1 MVRYTIL
8 MDWRSQY
15 SKDTTSI
22 QIDMLVKYNSY
33 QNPRRFFVDTD
44 ILRFME
50 SKGTR
55 RAETILRKKN
65 KSVIRLSNFMN
76 FIA

>member
-1 MVRYTIL
+1 
-8 MDWRSQY
+8 MDR
-15 SKDTTSI
+15 
-22 QIDMLVKYNSY
+22 
-33 QNPRRFFVDTD
+33 D